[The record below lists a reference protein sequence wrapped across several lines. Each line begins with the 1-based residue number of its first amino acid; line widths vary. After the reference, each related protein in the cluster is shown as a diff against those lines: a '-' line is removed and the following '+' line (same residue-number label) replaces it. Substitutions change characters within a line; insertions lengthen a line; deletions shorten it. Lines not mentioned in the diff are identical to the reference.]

1 MSLVIYRTFIKRLAI
16 EWYSCE
22 AIESPWAFHK
32 LMHCKSANLISFAH
46 TITATDHHK
55 QNKLWPKAW
64 KPDLKEGFHECWPRT
79 LGHYRFLCCCW
90 CFPRFPVNLQAGSS
104 WFKLVRT
111 VGVNN
116 ENGPSNDRS
125 SDWTLRNLIHR
136 AWSYAIRTGA
146 YLSCLINCFQVYIFV
161 SRRGYTNAVKN
172 FEERCNELTE
182 HKTRIRERDE
192 LRWRKVAQPLSIF
205 RTKCLMFRSVSRATR
220 KGNQSPLLNRS
231 RQEPNQDNSLLPRIR
246 QLSTKVFSLFK
257 WILC

>member
-1 MSLVIYRTFIKRLAI
+1 MEAWFERRLSWVLASNPGPLPLPLLLLMFPEVSSQSSSWFKLV
-16 EWYSCE
+16 
-22 AIESPWAFHK
+22 
-32 LMHCKSANLISFAH
+32 
-46 TITATDHHK
+46 
-55 QNKLWPKAW
+55 
-64 KPDLKEGFHECWPRT
+64 
-79 LGHYRFLCCCW
+79 
-90 CFPRFPVNLQAGSS
+90 QAGSS

-172 FEERCNELTE
+172 FEERCNELTD

-231 RQEPNQDNSLLPRIR
+231 IQEPNQDNSLLPRIR